1 MTSEIPE
8 PSIDRLTTEATN
20 PRSAAIDTLSPLEIV
35 RLINAEDATVAE
47 TVAAEGEAIADAIEV
62 ISTRVRDGGRL
73 IYIGAGT
80 SGRLGVLD
88 ASECP
93 PTFNTPPEMVIGLIA
108 GGDGALRKA
117 AEGVED
123 YPERGGE
130 DLRSI
135 DVSSQDVVV
144 GIATSGR
151 TPYVL
156 GALRYAREQGA
167 ATIGLACNHASQL
180 VDVADIMIT
189 PIVGPEVITGS
200 TRMKAGTAT
209 KMVLNM
215 LTTGTMVLL
224 GKTYGNLMVDLRA
237 TNSKLLAR
245 TCRLVSEL
253 TGLDREAAKA
263 ALARCDGELKTA
275 VVSVLRDV
283 SPAEAREIL
292 RNVEGRLRAAIQ
304 PPSPQDA

>member
-1 MTSEIPE
+1 MTADFNQ
-8 PSIDRLTTEATN
+8 PSIDHLTTEATN
-20 PRSAAIDTLSPLEIV
+20 PRSANIDTLSALQIA
-35 RLINAEDATVAE
+35 RLINEEDATVA
-47 TVAAEGEAIADAIEV
+47 AAVGKQAESIAKAITR
-62 ISTRVRDGGRL
+62 ISDRLRGGGRL

-117 AEGVED
+117 AEGIED
-123 YPERGGE
+123 HPERGAD
-130 DLRSI
+130 DLRNI
-135 DVSSQDVVV
+135 ETGPRDVVV

-151 TPYVL
+151 TPYVI
-156 GALRYAREQGA
+156 GALQYAQSVGA
-167 ATIGLACNHASQL
+167 STIGLACNDDSRLAE
-180 VDVADIMIT
+180 VAELMIT
-189 PIVGPEVITGS
+189 PIVGPEVISGS

-209 KMVLNM
+209 KMVLNT

-237 TNSKLLAR
+237 SNAKLTSR
-245 TCRLVSEL
+245 TCRLVSQL
-253 TGLDREAAKA
+253 TGLTRDQSAAV
-263 ALARCDGELKTA
+263 LSRCDGELKTA

-283 SPAEAREIL
+283 SPDGARELLQRAGGKL
-292 RNVEGRLRAAIQ
+292 RLAIT
-304 PPSPQDA
+304 PETTAP